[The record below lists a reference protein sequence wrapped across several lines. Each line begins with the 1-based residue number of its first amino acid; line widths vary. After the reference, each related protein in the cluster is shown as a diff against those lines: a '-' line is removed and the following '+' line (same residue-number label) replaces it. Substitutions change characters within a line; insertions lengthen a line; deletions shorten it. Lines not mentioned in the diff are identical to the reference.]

1 MAIDKIKLLQK
12 VNPVEYMEKY
22 LGIDVIK
29 NGGTMTALSPFA
41 PDKNPSLGIKQVSN
55 DRWLITDWRLPANE
69 RNKNI
74 IDVTMAVTGL
84 DFYEAMEKINE
95 DLKLGLDIKNPEMT
109 NFNKELKRIFS
120 MNEAAFDY
128 YQKKMEEDI
137 NGQDYMKARG
147 YSLKECKKYEIGFM
161 PKYDNDF
168 IPYMQEKGF
177 NTDELLK
184 GRLIAQNEK
193 GQLYP
198 NFSGRVMFS
207 YKNKN
212 GSILGFSGRA
222 IENNVKSKYLNTPTI
237 KNVFEKGNIMFNE
250 NNAIH
255 EKAKKSIFVTEG
267 FMDCLAYQ
275 KMIDNLGIDKRYT
288 TVAVGTSAISDEQA
302 KKLVKYKEVILS
314 LDNDEAG
321 KRGTRASIQKL
332 VNGGTDVYILRP
344 DDKKDFDEYYHSN
357 LEKMSKMKGARE
369 YFNNIMTASEYIAK
383 EMSELPDREH
393 FKQMCE
399 FIKGINVEYRQ
410 EYLKDFNLDRPM
422 NNWEVGMLAA
432 SFGIPAEY
440 IPYILNPEHNP
451 IDIKLKEKNLDKS
464 GNITVDVDGTELN
477 ISFDGKNVTDIW
489 ADGNID
495 TSQVIDILL
504 EHNLD
509 TKKLGKGK
517 FDYEIRDN
525 KVVAKDR
532 TNFENYAVFTV
543 DRTPSVI
550 DVMTSANNNIL
561 DVADML
567 RSYDI
572 DVSKVEIIS
581 PDFRGNIKTV
591 NDKIS
596 EKLGDIEI
604 NFNNVSNKSDSHDE
618 NFDIV

>member
-1 MAIDKIKLLQK
+1 MAIDKIKLLQT
-12 VNPVEYMEKY
+12 VNPVEYMEKH
-22 LGIDVIK
+22 LGMDVIK
-29 NGGTMTALSPFA
+29 NGSAITALSPFA
-41 PDKNPSLGIKQVSN
+41 PDRNPSLSIKQVSN
-55 DRWLITDWRLPANE
+55 DRWLITDWRLPPNE

-120 MNEAAFDY
+120 MNETAFDY
-128 YQKKMEEDI
+128 YQKKMEEDTD
-137 NGQDYMKARG
+137 GQHYMKARG

-161 PKYDNDF
+161 PKYDNEF
-168 IPYMQEKGF
+168 IPYMNKKGF
-177 NTDELLK
+177 NMDELLK
-184 GRLIAQNEK
+184 GRLIAQNEN
-193 GQLYP
+193 GQFYP

-222 IENNVKSKYLNTPTI
+222 IENNVKSKYLNTPII

-250 NNAIH
+250 NKATH
-255 EKAKKSIFVTEG
+255 EKANKSIFVTEG
-267 FMDCLAYQ
+267 FMDSLAYQ

-332 VNGGTDVYILRP
+332 VNGGADVYILRP
-344 DDKKDFDEYYHSN
+344 DDKKDFDDYYHSN
-357 LEKMSKMKGARE
+357 LEKMSKMEGARK

-383 EMSELPDREH
+383 EMSALPDREH

-399 FIKGINVEYRQ
+399 FIKGINVECRQ

-422 NNWEVGMLAA
+422 NNWEIGMLAA

-451 IDIKLKEKNLDKS
+451 IDIKLEEKNLDKS
-464 GNITVDVDGTELN
+464 GNITVDVEGAELN

-489 ADGNID
+489 ADGDID
-495 TSQVIDILL
+495 TSQVIDILF

-525 KVVAKDR
+525 KVIAKDR
-532 TNFENYAVFTV
+532 TNFENYAIFIV

-550 DVMTSANNNIL
+550 DIMTSENNNIL
-561 DVADML
+561 DVTDML

-581 PDFRGNIKTV
+581 PDFKGNIKTV
-591 NDKIS
+591 NEKIS

-604 NFNNVSNKSDSHDE
+604 NFNNVSSKSDSIDE

>member
-1 MAIDKIKLLQK
+1 MAIDKIKLLQT
-12 VNPVEYMEKY
+12 VNPVEYMEKH
-22 LGIDVIK
+22 LGMDVIK
-29 NGGTMTALSPFA
+29 NGSAITALSPFA
-41 PDKNPSLGIKQVSN
+41 PDRNPSLSIKQVSN
-55 DRWLITDWRLPANE
+55 DRWLITDWRLPPNE

-128 YQKKMEEDI
+128 YQKKMEEDS

-161 PKYDNDF
+161 PKYDNEF
-168 IPYMQEKGF
+168 IPYMNKKGF

-193 GQLYP
+193 GQFYP

-250 NNAIH
+250 NKATH
-255 EKAKKSIFVTEG
+255 EKANKSIFVTEG
-267 FMDCLAYQ
+267 FMDSLAYQ

-302 KKLVKYKEVILS
+302 KKLVNYKEVILS

-332 VNGGTDVYILRP
+332 VNGGADVYILRP
-344 DDKKDFDEYYHSN
+344 DDKKDFDDYYHSN
-357 LEKMSKMKGARE
+357 LEKMSKMEGARK

-383 EMSELPDREH
+383 EMSSLPDREH

-422 NNWEVGMLAA
+422 NNWEIGMLSANLE
-432 SFGIPAEY
+432 IPAEY
-440 IPYILNPEHNP
+440 IPYILNPNHIP
-451 IDIKLKEKNLDKS
+451 IELDISKDNDMENELS
-464 GNITVDVDGTELN
+464 INIDSSHLN
-477 ISFDGKNVTDIW
+477 IGIKGNNVIALGVYGDI
-489 ADGNID
+489 N
-495 TSQVIDILL
+495 TEDILNVL
-504 EHNLD
+504 ENNNLN
-509 TKKLGKGK
+509 TKELSNGK
-517 FDYEIRDN
+517 FDYYITSS
-525 KVVAKDR
+525 KITAKDR
-532 TNFENYAVFTV
+532 TNPENYAVFDI
-543 DRTPSVI
+543 DRKP
-550 DVMTSANNNIL
+550 DVFEVMKSHNNNLL
-561 DVADML
+561 DVSNML
-567 RSYDI
+567 NSLDI
-572 DVSKVEIIS
+572 NVSKIKIMS
-581 PDFRGNIKTV
+581 PDFTGNMDIV
-591 NDKIS
+591 NKKLS

-604 NFNNVSNKSDSHDE
+604 IFNDKSNKGDSSYE